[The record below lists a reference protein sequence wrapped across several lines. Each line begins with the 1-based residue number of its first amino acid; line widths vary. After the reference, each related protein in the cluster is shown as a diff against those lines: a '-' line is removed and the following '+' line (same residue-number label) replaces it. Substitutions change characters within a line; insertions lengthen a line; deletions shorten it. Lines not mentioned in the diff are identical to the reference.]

1 VGNGLATE
9 AGPAHDHGRIKKPPY
24 MELGPYYDDSEL
36 KFPDVPPRPI
46 SSKGGIRVN
55 VSAVKNF
62 VETMLTRSTTPSVS
76 SNVEKRRDSND
87 PSVISSRTS
96 AKVMTTHLHQTWR
109 NPDAATMIRQSHQGI
124 M

>member
-1 VGNGLATE
+1 
-9 AGPAHDHGRIKKPPY
+9 

-36 KFPDVPPRPI
+36 KFQDVPPRPI
-46 SSKGGIRVN
+46 SSKGGIRFN
-55 VSAVKNF
+55 VGTVKNF

-87 PSVISSRTS
+87 PSVVSSRTG
-96 AKVMTTHLHQTWR
+96 AKAMTTHLHQTWR
-109 NPDAATMIRQSHQGI
+109 NPNAATIHQSHQGI

>member
-1 VGNGLATE
+1 MGNGLATE
-9 AGPAHDHGRIKKPPY
+9 AGPGHDHGRVKKPPY
-24 MELGPYYDDSEL
+24 MELGPYYNDSEL

-46 SSKGGIRVN
+46 SSKGGGIRVN
-55 VSAVKNF
+55 VGTVKNF

-87 PSVISSRTS
+87 PLVVSSRTG
-96 AKVMTTHLHQTWR
+96 AKAMTTHLRQTWR
-109 NPDAATMIRQSHQGI
+109 NPDAETIRQSHQGI

>member
-1 VGNGLATE
+1 
-9 AGPAHDHGRIKKPPY
+9 
-24 MELGPYYDDSEL
+24 MELGPCYNDSEL

-55 VSAVKNF
+55 VGTMKNF

-87 PSVISSRTS
+87 PLVVSSRTG
-96 AKVMTTHLHQTWR
+96 AKAMTTHLHQMWR
-109 NPDAATMIRQSHQGI
+109 NPGAAKIHQSHQGI